1 MNRLLISAAVLTAAT
16 SLGAQPATTQGRGGA
31 PPAAPAGGRGFQGVM
46 DSVRL
51 RQLYV
56 SNDHKDLPR
65 GNFAAQITA
74 KNRTDSI
81 WFARFKG
88 VLEVQKVTYVSR
100 ADGMIIPA
108 YVFSPLNKRGNNG
121 HAAMIWVH
129 QGIHANWDESL
140 LPFVKEAVA
149 DRGYVLITPEYR
161 GSTGFGE
168 AHYMAQDYGGK
179 EVVDCISAMDFLRTL
194 PYVDMNRVGMMGWSH
209 GGYITM
215 LNATSPGHGLKA
227 AASLVPVTDLFFRL
241 SLKGPSYV
249 QNFSAMKEMGA
260 MPFENREEYIK
271 RSPLYQVEKLDI
283 PMLVHVSTNDLD
295 VNYVEDQNMVWK
307 LRALKPELAETK
319 IYVDPPGWGGSVGH
333 AFDRRVDPVT
343 LERLDTPEQIDS
355 WNRIWQFFDWNLR
368 PYEDR
373 SKPAAPIRI
382 QP

>member
-1 MNRLLISAAVLTAAT
+1 MNRLIILAAAMGTLATAD
-16 SLGAQPATTQGRGGA
+16 SLGAQPVTTQGSGR
-31 PPAAPAGGRGFQGVM
+31 GGRGYQGPI
-46 DSVRL
+46 DTARA

-56 SNDHKDLPR
+56 SNEHKDLPR
-65 GNFAAQITA
+65 GNFAAQITQ
-74 KNRTDSI
+74 KNRTDSV

-88 VLEVQKVTYVSR
+88 VVDVRKVTYVSR
-100 ADGMIIPA
+100 PDGMIIPA
-108 YVFSPLNKRGNNG
+108 YVFAPLNKRGNNG

-179 EVVDCISAMDFLRTL
+179 EVDDAISALDFLKTL
-194 PYVDMNRVGMMGWSH
+194 PYVDMSRVGMMGWSH

-215 LNATSPGHGLKA
+215 LNATRPGHGLKA

-241 SLKGPSYV
+241 ALKGPGYV
-249 QNFSAMKEMGA
+249 QNFAAMKELGA
-260 MPFENREEYIK
+260 MPFENRDEYIK
-271 RSPLYQVEKLDI
+271 RSPLFHIEKLDI
-283 PMLVHVSTNDLD
+283 PMLVHISTNDLD
-295 VNYVEDQNMVWK
+295 VNYVENQNMVWK
-307 LRALKPELAETK
+307 LRALKPDLAETK

-333 AFDRRVDPVT
+333 SFDRRVDPVT

-355 WNRIWQFFDWNLR
+355 WNRIWNFFDWNLR

-373 SKPAAPIRI
+373 SKPPAPVRV